1 MSETIGFV
9 GTGSMGLPM
18 ARNLLAAGFGVR
30 AYNRTAEKA
39 QPLVERGAQIV
50 GSPAETMEPGGIVIT
65 MLANDTAVEEVVTG
79 QGGLLDRLGSG
90 GIHVS
95 MSTISPTTAQRL
107 ADLHVARGSVLV
119 SAPVFGRPDAAAA
132 RKLWI
137 AVAGPQS
144 AKDRVQPILDALGQG
159 VFDFGEQQH
168 TANVV
173 KVCGNFMLVA
183 AMEAIAEACTLGEKN
198 GIPRDALIG
207 MLTQTVFTC
216 QPYQS
221 YGKAIAEQ
229 RYTPAGFKLSLGLKD
244 VTVALQT
251 AAEASMP
258 MPLASLLHD
267 RLITGV
273 GKGRGDLDWSALAL
287 GVSEDAGT
295 ATRQ

>member
-18 ARNLLAAGFGVR
+18 ARNLLAAAFGVR

-39 QPLVERGAQIV
+39 QPLVEQGARIV
-50 GSPAETMEPGGIVIT
+50 GSPAEAAEPGGIVIT
-65 MLANDTAVEEVVTG
+65 MLANDAAVEEVVTG
-79 QGGLLDRLGSG
+79 QGGFLDRLGSDG
-90 GIHVS
+90 VHLS
-95 MSTISPTTAQRL
+95 MSTISPATAQWL
-107 ADLHVARGSVLV
+107 ADLHAAHGSIFV

-132 RKLWI
+132 CKLWI
-137 AVAGPQS
+137 AIAGPQS
-144 AKDRVQPILDALGQG
+144 AKDRVRPVLNALGQG
-159 VFDFGEQQH
+159 IFDFGEQQH
-168 TANVV
+168 AANVV

-183 AMEAIAEACTLGEKN
+183 AMEAMAEACTLGEKN
-198 GIPRDALIG
+198 GIARTELIG
-207 MLTQTVFTC
+207 MLTQTIFTC
-216 QPYQS
+216 PPYQN

-244 VTVALQT
+244 VTLALQT

-258 MPLASLLHD
+258 MPLGSLLHD
-267 RLITGV
+267 RLITSV
-273 GKGRGDLDWSALAL
+273 AKGRGDMDWSALAL